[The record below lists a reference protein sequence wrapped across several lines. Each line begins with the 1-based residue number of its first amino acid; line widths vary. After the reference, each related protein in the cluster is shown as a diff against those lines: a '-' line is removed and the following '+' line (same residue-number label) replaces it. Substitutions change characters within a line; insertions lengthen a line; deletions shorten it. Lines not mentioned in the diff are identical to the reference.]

1 MKYKINYPLKI
12 WLYSIS
18 ILFITL
24 GLGLVVYF
32 YLTSFYLNK
41 IQKQNFDKS
50 VQNIVEVINDKGIE
64 KTSLNKYLE
73 EGYMIVIQEKQNNIY
88 SGIPQ
93 INRENIYSKSFK
105 QEYDLE
111 EQESQKRLLI
121 DNKSTS
127 YNGKK
132 LEVTIA
138 YPVSVTSSDYQVVLY
153 QALPIFSL
161 VGIFIAS
168 IISIIYSNLFSKE
181 IRSINQVIS
190 EMNNLTFDKKNSGQV
205 IQSQDEMKLLKHNLS
220 ELHFKLK
227 DTLNSLETELNH
239 TQKLEQERQIFMK
252 GITHELKT
260 PIMAMGLLLEG
271 MLSDLPEYE
280 NKEIYLQKC
289 YKELQRMSKLVTEV
303 LEISKIESFY
313 QQGKCNVKKSL
324 EEVINDKQ
332 VLIDERKITIIY
344 KLDTNLEINLSEKLM
359 LKVFSNLLGNS
370 ISYSPYG
377 SEILIKE
384 QEKSIVIINE
394 IDKDEKINIEEIFQ
408 PFYTKGSEEGHG
420 LGLYIVKNIL
430 ESSGYEVLCRI
441 YEDIFEVTITLK

>member
-24 GLGLVVYF
+24 GIGLVVYF
-32 YLTSFYLNK
+32 YFTAFYLNK

-64 KTSLNKYLE
+64 KNSLNRYLE

-88 SGIPQ
+88 S
-93 INRENIYSKSFK
+93 KSLK

-121 DNKSTS
+121 DKKSTS
-127 YNGKK
+127 YKGEKF
-132 LEVTIA
+132 EVTVA
-138 YPVSVTSSDYQVVLY
+138 YPVSVTSSDYRVVLY

-168 IISIIYSNLFSKE
+168 IISIIYSKLFSKE

-190 EMNNLTFDKKNSGQV
+190 EMDDLTFDKKNRGHF
-205 IQSQDEMKLLKHNLS
+205 IHTQDEMKLLKHNLS

-280 NKEIYLQKC
+280 SKEIYLQKC
-289 YKELQRMSKLVTEV
+289 YKELQKMSKLVTEV
-303 LEISKIESFY
+303 LEISKIESFH

-332 VLIDERKITIIY
+332 VLIDERKITIVY
-344 KLDTNLEINLSEKLM
+344 NLDSRLEINLSEKLM

-384 QEKSIVIINE
+384 QEKNIVIINE

-430 ESSGYEVLCRI
+430 ESSGYEILCRI
-441 YEDIFEVTITLK
+441 YEEVFEVTITLK